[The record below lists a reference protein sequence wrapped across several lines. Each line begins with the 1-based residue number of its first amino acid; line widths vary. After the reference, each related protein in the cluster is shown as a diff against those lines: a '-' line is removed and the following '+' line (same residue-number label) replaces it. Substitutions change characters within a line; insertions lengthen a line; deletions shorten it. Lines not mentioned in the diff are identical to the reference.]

1 MQTYLDFEKTI
12 AELESRIR
20 DMKVLESGDEIN
32 IAEEVRRLERKLDN
46 LLRSTYS
53 KLTSWQKIKVARH
66 PDRPHLSDYIR
77 NLFTDFMPLS
87 GDRGFADDH
96 AIIGGIGRFNGQTV
110 MVVGHEKGNDTASRI
125 KHNFGMARPEGFRKA
140 IRLFHLADQLKM
152 PIITFVDTAGAYPGI
167 GAEER
172 GQAEAIA
179 RSTEACLAV
188 KVPLISVIVGEGGS
202 GGAVALAVGNKVLMM
217 EHAVYSVISPE
228 GCASI
233 LWRDPSKSLQAAEAM
248 KLTAKDLLELGIID
262 EVIEEPLGG
271 AHRDRET
278 MAHNIKHSIEKNL
291 KYFESFS
298 RDEVCDHRKDK
309 FLRIGREKGFTQ
321 SSNLND
327 SNLGYKMSYFD
338 KVVRKFNKN
347 QYLYYGLTAFLI
359 VLTIII
365 TVV

>member
-1 MQTYLDFEKTI
+1 MQTYLDFEKSI

-20 DMKVLESGDEIN
+20 DMKSLESGDEIN
-32 IAEEVRRLERKLDN
+32 IAEEVTRLEKKLDK
-46 LLRSTYS
+46 LLRDTYA
-53 KLTSWQKIKVARH
+53 KLSSWDKIKVARH
-66 PDRPHLSDYIR
+66 PDRPHLSDYIE

-110 MVVGHEKGNDTASRI
+110 MVVGHEKGNDTESRI

-140 IRLFHLADQLKM
+140 IRLFELADQFNI
-152 PIITFVDTAGAYPGI
+152 PIVTFVDTAGAYPGV

-188 KVPLISVIVGEGGS
+188 KVPFISVIIGEGGS

-233 LWRDPSKSLQAAEAM
+233 LWRTNEKAEDAANALKITAHDLH
-248 KLTAKDLLELGIID
+248 KLEVVD
-262 EVIEEPLGG
+262 EVIPEPIGG
-271 AHRDRET
+271 AHRDHDKT
-278 MAHNIKHSIEKNL
+278 MKSVGKAIDNALMEFSAISADKIKELRSE
-291 KYFESFS
+291 
-298 RDEVCDHRKDK
+298 K
-309 FLRIGREKGFTQ
+309 FLNMG
-321 SSNLND
+321 N
-327 SNLGYKMSYFD
+327 
-338 KVVRKFNKN
+338 V
-347 QYLYYGLTAFLI
+347 GL
-359 VLTIII
+359 
-365 TVV
+365 

>member
-152 PIITFVDTAGAYPGI
+152 PIVTFVDTAGAYPGI

-188 KVPLISVIVGEGGS
+188 KVPLISVIIGEGGS

-233 LWRDPSKSLQAAEAM
+233 LWRTNEKAEDAANALKITAQDLH
-248 KLTAKDLLELGIID
+248 KLEVID
-262 EVIEEPLGG
+262 EVIPEPIGG
-271 AHRDRET
+271 AHRDHDQT
-278 MAHNIKHSIEKNL
+278 MKTVGKAIDNALSEFSMISADKIKELRSK
-291 KYFESFS
+291 
-298 RDEVCDHRKDK
+298 K
-309 FLRIGREKGFTQ
+309 FLNMGNIG
-321 SSNLND
+321 L
-327 SNLGYKMSYFD
+327 
-338 KVVRKFNKN
+338 
-347 QYLYYGLTAFLI
+347 
-359 VLTIII
+359 
-365 TVV
+365 

>member
-1 MQTYLDFEKTI
+1 MQAYLDFEKTI

-233 LWRDPSKSLQAAEAM
+233 LWRTNEKAEDAANALKITAQDLH
-248 KLTAKDLLELGIID
+248 KLEVID
-262 EVIEEPLGG
+262 EVIPEPIGG
-271 AHRDRET
+271 AHRDHDQT
-278 MAHNIKHSIEKNL
+278 MKTVGKAIDNALSEFSMISADKIKELRSK
-291 KYFESFS
+291 
-298 RDEVCDHRKDK
+298 K
-309 FLRIGREKGFTQ
+309 FLNMGNIG
-321 SSNLND
+321 L
-327 SNLGYKMSYFD
+327 
-338 KVVRKFNKN
+338 
-347 QYLYYGLTAFLI
+347 
-359 VLTIII
+359 
-365 TVV
+365 

>member
-152 PIITFVDTAGAYPGI
+152 PIITFVDTSGAYPGI

-233 LWRDPSKSLQAAEAM
+233 LWRTNEKAEDAANALKITAQDLH
-248 KLTAKDLLELGIID
+248 KLEVID
-262 EVIEEPLGG
+262 EVIPEPIGG
-271 AHRDRET
+271 AHRDHDQT
-278 MAHNIKHSIEKNL
+278 MKTVGKAIDNALSEFSMISADKIKELRSK
-291 KYFESFS
+291 
-298 RDEVCDHRKDK
+298 K
-309 FLRIGREKGFTQ
+309 FLNMGNIG
-321 SSNLND
+321 L
-327 SNLGYKMSYFD
+327 
-338 KVVRKFNKN
+338 
-347 QYLYYGLTAFLI
+347 
-359 VLTIII
+359 
-365 TVV
+365 